1 MDGNQGIKDF
11 STRLRAV
18 RRSLLNQT
26 RSEFSKKISIPE
38 ITINQWENRKTQ
50 ITDSSLVKLIKGLEK
65 YGIKISKEWLLNGV
79 GASPFEQSS
88 TNFQFTGDGEMET
101 FLSLHANAI
110 LFEVSDDSYQP
121 TYQFGDML
129 GAVQTNQKNL
139 GNMDVVILEGK
150 DRGREIKRIL
160 ATKDNALFLTP
171 VTSCCFSEAVAYKP
185 SMKIYKIIWFKSQ
198 SNRS

>member
-1 MDGNQGIKDF
+1 MAGNQGIKDF

-18 RRSLLNQT
+18 RQSLLNQT

-88 TNFQFTGDGEMET
+88 ANFQFTGDGERET
-101 FLSLHANAI
+101 ILSLHANAI
-110 LFEVSDDSYQP
+110 LFEVSDDLYQP
-121 TYQFGDML
+121 TYQLGDML
-129 GAVQTNQKNL
+129 GAVQTSQKNL

-171 VTSCCFSEAVAYKP
+171 VTSCCFSEAISYKP
-185 SMKIYKIIWFKSQ
+185 SMKVYKIIWFKSQ

>member
-1 MDGNQGIKDF
+1 MAGNQGIKDF

-18 RRSLLNQT
+18 RQSLLNQT

-65 YGIKISKEWLLNGV
+65 YGLKISKEWLLNGV
-79 GASPFEQSS
+79 GTSPFEQASA
-88 TNFQFTGDGEMET
+88 NFQFSGDGEGEA

-110 LFEVSDDSYQP
+110 LFEVFDDSYQP
-121 TYQFGDML
+121 TYQLGDLL
-129 GAVQTNQKNL
+129 GAVQTSQKNL

-150 DRGREIKRIL
+150 DRSREIKRIL